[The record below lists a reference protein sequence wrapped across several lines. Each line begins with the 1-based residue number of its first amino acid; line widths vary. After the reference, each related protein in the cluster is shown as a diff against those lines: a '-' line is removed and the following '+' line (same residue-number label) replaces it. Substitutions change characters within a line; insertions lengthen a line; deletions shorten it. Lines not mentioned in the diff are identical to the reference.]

1 MPAQYFRHGPG
12 IPRTLPVVVDS
23 TLESPAPGSSEPE
36 DSRAERQRRT
46 RAFELAIVAAL
57 GVFGTLTYLVRRG
70 GLLRWDLP
78 LTQRL
83 QRVRLPGFGLVMRLV
98 SLPGFPPFS
107 YALVAATATTLWLR
121 RWRLEALYC
130 LSTFLASAFSG
141 LVKLGVGRPR
151 PDQQLVRVWFPLQD
165 HSFPSGHTVHYVTFY
180 GFVFYLAYAYL
191 KPSRLRT
198 LILVLT
204 GSLIALVGPSRIY
217 NGQHWAS
224 DVLAAYSLGLAHLAG
239 TIESYRWLKWRLTRP
254 GPNGGRARQG
264 GHARVSLTAPAG
276 DQTPRHDAMQIKRST
291 GHSPGR

>member
-1 MPAQYFRHGPG
+1 MPVQYFRHGPG
-12 IPRTLPVVVDS
+12 ILHTLPVVVEC
-23 TLESPAPGSSEPE
+23 TLASPAPARSEPE

-83 QRVRLPGFGLVMRLV
+83 QRVRLPGFDLAMRLV

-107 YALVAATATTLWLR
+107 YAVVAATATTLWLR
-121 RWRLEALYC
+121 RCRLEALYC
-130 LSTFLASAFSG
+130 LSTFLAGAFSG

-151 PDQQLVRVWFPLQD
+151 PDQHLVRVWFPLQD

-180 GFVFYLAYAYL
+180 GFLFYLAYAYL

-198 LILVLT
+198 LILALT
-204 GSLIALVGPSRIY
+204 GGLIALVGPSRIY

-224 DVLAAYSLGLAHLAG
+224 DVLAAYCLGLAHLAG
-239 TIESYRWLKWRLTRP
+239 TIESYRRLKWRLTRH
-254 GPNGGRARQG
+254 GPNGDRARQEWP
-264 GHARVSLTAPAG
+264 AQVSLTAPGG
-276 DQTPRHDAMQIKRST
+276 DQTPRHDAIPVKCST
-291 GHSPGR
+291 GQDCGR